1 MNWKEKLKVA
11 AKLERECADIL
22 EELSE
27 TEDEEKVQELAVKYA
42 LKSMKAQEY
51 ILK

>member
-1 MNWKEKLKVA
+1 MNWKETLKAA

-27 TEDEEKVQELAVKYA
+27 TEDEEKAEELTVRYA
-42 LKSMKAQEY
+42 LRATKVQKY
-51 ILK
+51 LLK